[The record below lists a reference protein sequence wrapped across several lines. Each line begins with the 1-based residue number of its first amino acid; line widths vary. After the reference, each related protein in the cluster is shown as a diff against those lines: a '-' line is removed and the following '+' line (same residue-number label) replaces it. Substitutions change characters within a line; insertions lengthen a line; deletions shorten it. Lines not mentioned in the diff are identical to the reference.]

1 MTIFSRISR
10 CISETVIVRWAHAAR
25 QFVSID
31 FFFHPYNIQLDCPRS
46 IPRENTVADH
56 PTNQSSAYE
65 RSFSDADVDSGEE
78 QDDLVTP
85 GEQQDGDISSE
96 PEFLDETGRLTV
108 YKLQLMWRSSLSTP
122 SSSVY
127 GHLGARIQVRIR
139 NVHFFGRAKLKKLKR
154 ELRALRRRQRHVAI
168 THYSP

>member
-1 MTIFSRISR
+1 MLLAERPVV
-10 CISETVIVRWAHAAR
+10 SEPAIDVNDSTATFDYNVGAAAEPCND
-25 QFVSID
+25 V
-31 FFFHPYNIQLDCPRS
+31 
-46 IPRENTVADH
+46 TVADH

-127 GHLGARIQVRIR
+127 GHLGARI
-139 NVHFFGRAKLKKLKR
+139 
-154 ELRALRRRQRHVAI
+154 
-168 THYSP
+168 